1 MKYLLSF
8 IIAFSCLGCKEISE
22 KANKSTIFTHK
33 ELKMAAASVGAL
45 NKPKPIESQK
55 LSEDEIRTLFLKHDI
70 KPFFYQADEEIYSTL
85 NGFFGPDHYR
95 IEFVFLGIE
104 QDKTMKNK
112 FYLTGKNRHK
122 KQITDFEGSF
132 IIDSVFSIKDP
143 NVKDENFESEYGY
156 FSGLK
161 EKYSCVG
168 KFTLSEDSSQQF
180 SGKFEG
186 RMALDFGI
194 NEDKKPEIWYY
205 SNKTPARS
213 SGFLFDGTWVN
224 YDGGKSKSTLFSK
237 DIFMFANDILKDFS
251 YGEREIEIN
260 PKYRKLGWADFWQ
273 SEEWWVSDKKSM

>member
-22 KANKSTIFTHK
+22 KANKSAIFTHK

-45 NKPKPIESQK
+45 NKPKPIETQK

-168 KFTLSEDSSQQF
+168 KFTLLEDSSQQF

>member
-1 MKYLLSF
+1 MKYLLSL
-8 IIAFSCLGCKEISE
+8 IIALSCLSCKELGE
-22 KANKSTIFTHK
+22 KANKTAIFTHK
-33 ELKMAAASVGAL
+33 ELKMAAASVGSL
-45 NKPKPIESQK
+45 KKPKPIESQP
-55 LSEDEIRTLFLKHDI
+55 LSAEEIRTLLLKYDI

-122 KQITDFEGSF
+122 KHVTDFKGFF

-143 NVKDENFESEYGY
+143 NVNDENFESEYGD
-156 FSGLK
+156 FSGLN

-168 KFTLSEDSSQQF
+168 TFTLLEDSTQQF

-186 RMALDFGI
+186 KMALDFGI
-194 NEDKKPEIWYY
+194 NEEKKPEIWYY

-213 SGFLFDGTWVN
+213 SGFLFDGNWVN
-224 YDGGKSKSTLFSK
+224 YEGGKSKSTLFSK

-251 YGEREIEIN
+251 FGEREIEIN